1 LLVLFHNYQ
10 YFKERKAIPY
20 CNSFRPVVA
29 RAFTNFVFSQAGKD
43 GTKTITATGI
53 VFNRYDVLSTSI
65 TAGSHTATVTNIANL
80 AGGAAGAN
88 NPYATSALS
97 YGDLIMVIKMQ
108 GASIDATNTSSYG
121 SITALNGAGTYELAT
136 VSGVTGNTITICNNF
151 ANAFTVSGTQRVQV
165 VRIPRLS
172 GLTINGGANL
182 TANAWNG
189 STGGIVAIEV
199 TGNTVV
205 NGSIIATGLG
215 YRGGALDN
223 NANNPG
229 VSTYISTSSFDGA
242 EKGEGVAGYQTDY
255 DGLGGRYNKGAPANG
270 GGGGNAH
277 NAGGGGGANAGA
289 IASWNGNGNPDNSGG
304 AGWTSAWNLEST
316 SFATNTSTGGGRG
329 GYTYAANNQDA
340 TITAPGNTA
349 WGGDNRKNNG
359 GIGGRP
365 LTYSSSTLFLGG
377 GGGAGDANNNSGG
390 AGGNGGGIIYLLVTG
405 TLSGTG
411 SVTANGNNGA
421 SANNT
426 FNDAP
431 GGGGGGGAIRLNVQG
446 TISGITVSANG
457 GTGGSQAITSAESEG
472 PGGGGGGGYISVPGT
487 PAITSSVTGG
497 TNGTTSSSSLT
508 EFTPNGATKGGA
520 GTSLTSQAY
529 VAAPAVSCSALPLT
543 LLSFSATLQSNNK
556 VNVSWST
563 ADEENVD
570 HFEIEVSTS
579 QQQWKTVVSKP
590 ALNQQSAHYEVL
602 IDAYSSEFYIRLKT
616 VDVDGRSKY
625 STIKTISVP
634 GLTPLLTVNGNVL
647 TLERLPDNPR
657 QVSIYNASGQLFKT
671 QPIDPARNVESIDIN
686 GLPAGVY
693 YLLLNTDSGRKR
705 FKFIKSY

>member
-1 LLVLFHNYQ
+1 MLKGFFHLSLVLSSCF
-10 YFKERKAIPY
+10 
-20 CNSFRPVVA
+20 S
-29 RAFTNFVFSQAGKD
+29 TNFVFSQAGKD
-43 GTKTITATGI
+43 GTETITVTGI
-53 VFNRYDVLSTSI
+53 VFNRYDVLSTTI
-65 TAGSHTATVTNIANL
+65 TAGSNTATVTNIANL

-121 SITALNGAGTYELAT
+121 SITAFNGAGTYELAT
-136 VSGVTGNTITICNNF
+136 VSGVTGNTITICNTF
-151 ANAFTVSGTQRVQV
+151 ANAFTVSGTQRVQI
-165 VRIPRLS
+165 VRIPRLND
-172 GLTINGGANL
+172 LTINSGASL

-189 STGGIVAIEV
+189 STGGIVAVEV

-229 VSTYISTSSFDGA
+229 ASTYVSTSSFDGA
-242 EKGEGVAGYQTDY
+242 EKGESVAGYQTDY
-255 DGLGGRYNKGAPANG
+255 DGLGGRFNKGAPANG

-277 NAGGGGGANAGA
+277 NGGGGGGANAGA

-304 AGWTSAWNLEST
+304 AGWTSAWNLESA

-340 TITAPGNTA
+340 TTTAPGNTA

-411 SVTANGNNGA
+411 SITANGNNGA

-431 GGGGGGGAIRLNVQG
+431 GGGGGGGAIGLNIQG

-457 GTGGSQAITSAESEG
+457 GTGGSQGITSAESEG

-487 PAITSSVTGG
+487 PAITMSVTGG
-497 TNGTTSSSSLT
+497 ANGITTSSSLT
-508 EFTPNGATKGGA
+508 EFTPNGATSGGA
-520 GTSLTSQAY
+520 GSSLTSQAY

-543 LLSFSATLQSNNK
+543 LISFSATLQSNNK

-570 HFEIEVSTS
+570 HFEIEVSNS

-602 IDAYSSEFYIRLKT
+602 IDAYSSEFYIRVKT
-616 VDVDGRSKY
+616 VDADGSNQY
-625 STIKTISVP
+625 SIIKTISVP
-634 GLTPLLTVNGNVL
+634 GLKPLLTVNGNVL
-647 TLERLPDNPR
+647 TLERLPDNAR
-657 QVSIYNASGQLFKT
+657 QVSIYNASGQLYKT
-671 QPIDPARNVESIDIN
+671 QSKNPVRNVETININ
-686 GLPAGVY
+686 GLPPGVY
-693 YLLLNTDSGRKR
+693 YLLLNTDSGKKH
-705 FKFIKSY
+705 FKFIRSY